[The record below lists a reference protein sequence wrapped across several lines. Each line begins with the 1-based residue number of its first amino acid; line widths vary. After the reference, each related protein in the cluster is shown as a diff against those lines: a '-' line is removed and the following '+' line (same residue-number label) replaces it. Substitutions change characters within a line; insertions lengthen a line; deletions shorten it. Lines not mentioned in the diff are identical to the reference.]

1 MVWLYE
7 VSLSDEELQ
16 AFIYQYGLVPAYL
29 FERPQSLL
37 THMFLHGS
45 WLHIIGNMWFLW
57 VFGDNVED
65 RLGRVKYLIFYILS
79 GLGAAIIQTLV
90 SLLFGGE
97 KLPMVGASGA
107 ISGVLGAYLWMFP
120 HARILALVPIFFFL
134 TFMELPAVFFIGMW
148 ILIQVVNGLIP
159 FAILYHKSLYPLGS
173 LHICTI
179 IRHMLI
185 KNYGYNRPIGKGP
198 STIIFYCVKPLMVHI
213 NMVDTAKGV
222 KEGMFLVKDDHT
234 FHMIPA
240 SVLFWG
246 HLKGLSKHKARA
258 CR

>member
-1 MVWLYE
+1 MIPIKDINPHRSFPIVNLSIIIICSLVWLYE

-37 THMFLHGS
+37 THTFLHGS

-97 KLPMVGASGA
+97 EIPMVGASGA

-120 HARILALVPIFFFL
+120 HARILALVPVFFFL

-148 ILIQVVNGLIP
+148 ILIQIINGLITLP
-159 FAILYHKSLYPLGS
+159 LAGMGGVAWFAHIGGFFVGYFLAKRFYRRNLY
-173 LHICTI
+173 
-179 IRHMLI
+179 
-185 KNYGYNRPIGKGP
+185 
-198 STIIFYCVKPLMVHI
+198 
-213 NMVDTAKGV
+213 
-222 KEGMFLVKDDHT
+222 
-234 FHMIPA
+234 
-240 SVLFWG
+240 FW
-246 HLKGLSKHKARA
+246 
-258 CR
+258 